1 MSDAEESE
9 PAEEKPAP
17 DSALSPAVAD
27 SLQAVQ
33 KALEELA
40 ALLGADSAATLDVLK
55 QAGQA
60 ASENLVGMA
69 EEARDLSRAKVD
81 DVEAAVRRHPL
92 AWLAAAVGLGLIVGL
107 WRNRGPRP

>member
-1 MSDAEESE
+1 MTAEETK
-9 PAEEKPAP
+9 AEEEKSVA

-40 ALLGADSAATLDVLK
+40 TLLGADSAATLDVLK

-60 ASENLVGMA
+60 ASENLAGMA
-69 EEARDLSRAKVD
+69 EGAREMSRAKVD
-81 DVEAAVRRHPL
+81 DFEAAVRRHPL

-107 WRNRGPRP
+107 WRNRGPRS